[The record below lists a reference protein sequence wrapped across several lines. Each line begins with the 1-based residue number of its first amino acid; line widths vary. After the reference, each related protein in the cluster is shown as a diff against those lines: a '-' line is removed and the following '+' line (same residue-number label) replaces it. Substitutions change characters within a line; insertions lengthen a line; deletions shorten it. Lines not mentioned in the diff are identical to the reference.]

1 MAASLAVPKRPTSLR
16 RRVAT
21 LVSGVLL
28 GLATATSAYADPA
41 LWVVKGPTAT
51 VYLFGTLHVLPAG
64 TDWRTPSVMR
74 ALTASQEVWTEAEPP
89 ALPYLARLIR
99 RYGLSEHNA
108 LSDVLPKHYR
118 SRYDME
124 MTSAGL
130 RALHYDYVKPW
141 LAERL
146 LTDGSLHQRN
156 GKHNVEA
163 ELLDFAHHH
172 DEARQTFE
180 SADNQFAL
188 LADLPI
194 DAQIRALEIQLDAYP
209 PNGQEM
215 NNLVHAWMTAD
226 EATLDKM
233 SNKELY
239 ATDERYFNDVI
250 VRRNERFAQDIAT
263 RLEDGGTAFVALSAS
278 HLVGT
283 TSVQTFLRNFGYTAT
298 RVPDEAAP
306 VASVTK
312 KLRHS
317 RVAHAS

>member
-1 MAASLAVPKRPTSLR
+1 MAALSASPKRPSSFR
-16 RRVAT
+16 RRAAT
-21 LVSGVLL
+21 LVTGVVL
-28 GLATATSAYADPA
+28 GLASATAAYADPA
-41 LWVVKGPTAT
+41 LWAVKGPTST

-64 TDWRTPSVMR
+64 VEWRSPSVNR
-74 ALTASQEVWTEAEPP
+74 ALNASQEVWTEADPP

-124 MTSAGL
+124 MSSAGL

-146 LTDGSLHQRN
+146 LTDGSLHPRT

-163 ELLDFAHHH
+163 ELLDYASHH

-180 SADNQFAL
+180 SADNQFAI

-194 DAQIRALEIQLDAYP
+194 EAQIRALEIQLDAYP
-209 PNGQEM
+209 PNGSEM
-215 NNLVHAWMTAD
+215 NTLVHAWMTGD

-233 SNKELY
+233 SNQELF

-263 RLEDGGTAFVALSAS
+263 RLEDGGTAFVALGAS

-283 TSVQTFLRNFGYTAT
+283 TSVQSFLRNYGYTAT

-306 VASVTK
+306 IASASIK
-312 KLRHS
+312 KTRHAHIRHS
-317 RVAHAS
+317 